1 MNQIRC
7 RIFIGL
13 TVALAL
19 SIPSLIAD
27 SVLAQA
33 QNKTFLEKTNNT
45 NVIWNVKDHTITL
58 VNKATNETKSIGN
71 FTTENETITANFKGL
86 DGK

>member
-1 MNQIRC
+1 MC
-7 RIFIGL
+7 KIFIGL
-13 TVALAL
+13 IVGLALA
-19 SIPSLIAD
+19 IPSLIVD

-33 QNKTFLEKTNNT
+33 QNKTLLENTNNT
-45 NVIWNVKDHTITL
+45 SVIWNVKDHTITL

-71 FTTENETITANFKGL
+71 FTTDNETITAKFKGL